1 MSKLATDWQKPC
13 KTKRTYQ
20 TSDKLDQNIA
30 CGMKLC
36 PWHSQAMTAIHVR
49 RIAAALAF
57 ALWAHGTAAAADI
70 EAGRRSFAKCAS
82 CHQVGPS
89 ARGGFA
95 PQLNGIVGRTAAA
108 TSDFRYS
115 AAMKNSRIVWT
126 EAKLAAFMRDPG
138 QVVPGTSMR
147 FWGIGDERQ
156 VANLLAY
163 MRTLK

>member
-1 MSKLATDWQKPC
+1 M
-13 KTKRTYQ
+13 RTLKI
-20 TSDKLDQNIA
+20 S
-30 CGMKLC
+30 
-36 PWHSQAMTAIHVR
+36 V
-49 RIAAALAF
+49 ALAL
-57 ALWAHGTAAAADI
+57 ALLAHGAWAADDI

-95 PQLNGIVGRTAAA
+95 PQLNGIVGRAAGSTA
-108 TSDFRYS
+108 DFRYS
-115 AAMKNSRIVWT
+115 AAMKNARIVWT
-126 EAKLAAFMRDPG
+126 EPKLAAFMRDPG
-138 QVVPGTSMR
+138 GVVPGTSMR